1 MWLITGIF
9 QYIFGAGGTFFL
21 PYYPAHF
28 SEQSKWYTVLS
39 CGELRRVCLHFCW
52 YKVFIS
58 GFCVI
63 WFGMWFERKQ
73 PFVKRSI
80 VWRAQTHCEGDNCLS
95 QRTSWISRF
104 LTLQLSTLQ
113 LLLESAPNWHLQPQ
127 AQTALIHISWV
138 NHYGFSHRVSK
149 PGTGTSWKVSFPS
162 SNKSLFNSY
171 TTIKEQVMH
180 NNNNIYI
187 LYYIF

>member
-1 MWLITGIF
+1 MVWKKAAVCEKEYCVTSSNSLWRRQLSFPKDKLEFKIF
-9 QYIFGAGGTFFL
+9 
-21 PYYPAHF
+21 
-28 SEQSKWYTVLS
+28 
-39 CGELRRVCLHFCW
+39 
-52 YKVFIS
+52 
-58 GFCVI
+58 
-63 WFGMWFERKQ
+63 
-73 PFVKRSI
+73 
-80 VWRAQTHCEGDNCLS
+80 
-95 QRTSWISRF
+95 F

-138 NHYGFSHRVSK
+138 NHYVFSHRVSK

-187 LYYIF
+187 SVISDFLICGESSTLLSFKWNSSTDRSLTFAWGH